1 MRGLAL
7 LLSLCLGGCAWY
19 DGRGLVPGQSSAA
32 DVERLMGRPA
42 ERLQAANGETLLFFT
57 RAPEGRDTYAARI
70 SPEGR
75 LLAVEQR
82 LAREFF
88 DKVLPG
94 KSGRKEVRELLG
106 PPLRVDPDLRK
117 GGEIWDYRVEL
128 DMRKFDF
135 FVEFA
140 DDGVVRT
147 AYLLHDPEYDVGAG
161 SYGL

>member
-1 MRGLAL
+1 MKVLFAVLFCLAIA
-7 LLSLCLGGCAWY
+7 GCASY

-32 DVERLMGRPA
+32 DVEKLMGRPA
-42 ERLQAANGETLLFFT
+42 ERLQAPNGETVLFFT

-70 SPEGR
+70 SPDGR
-75 LLAVEQR
+75 LIAVEQR

-94 KSGRKEVRELLG
+94 KSAKKDVRELLG
-106 PPLRVDPDLRK
+106 PPLRIDPDRK
-117 GGEIWDYRVEL
+117 GGEVWDYRVEV

-140 DDGVVRT
+140 DEGLVRR

-161 SYGL
+161 SYGQ